1 VKVRQPLRR
10 ALVVLPPDSPPLL
23 TGIIAEELNVD
34 EVVATTELG
43 DVVTYEVVPNFRTLG
58 PRLGEA
64 VKAVRGALAA
74 ADPVAIAETTSRGEP
89 FVLTIGGEK
98 IELTPDDV
106 EVRVR
111 GREGFAVSREGVAAV
126 ALDLEIDDELRSR
139 GLVRDVVRQIQALRR
154 ETNLA
159 MSDRIAVV
167 LSGVDD
173 LSDRTSEIATEVLAH
188 AISFG
193 DTGDDATALELDDG
207 RAASVSIRKVGS

>member
-1 VKVRQPLRR
+1 
-10 ALVVLPPDSPPLL
+10 
-23 TGIIAEELNVD
+23 
-34 EVVATTELG
+34 
-43 DVVTYEVVPNFRTLG
+43 
-58 PRLGEA
+58 
-64 VKAVRGALAA
+64 
-74 ADPVAIAETTSRGEP
+74 VAIAETTSRGEP

-173 LSDRTSEIATEVLAH
+173 LSDRTPEIASEVLAH